1 MSEDT
6 IYCGDAADV
15 LASWPDGC
23 VDCCVTSPP
32 YYGLRDYGAEGQI
45 GLEPTPEEYIA
56 RQAPERIDEIADLE
70 MELKQGVMSAFFGPD
85 KIPAPAITSGEKYP
99 TIRDVV
105 RYVEW
110 QNATGSLF
118 DDDTATSCMSYYGLC
133 E

>member
-1 MSEDT
+1 MNRDS

-32 YYGLRDYGAEGQI
+32 YYGLRYYGAEGQI
-45 GLEPTPEEYIA
+45 GLEPTPEEYIV

-70 MELKQGVMSAFFGPD
+70 MELCSTFFRLGA
-85 KIPAPAITSGEKYP
+85 IPVHAITSGEKYP